1 MSPSREYPTSLRAL
15 CTNFPSGPRS
25 THVTLRITT
34 ERNGSALI
42 LRAGGEVD
50 AANEVMWRRVLSQAA
65 AATSEPGPLVV
76 DVNGLDFM
84 GCCAYAALA
93 DEADRSHPRGIEVCL
108 VSQRAIT
115 RRIIAAGALGSRLRV
130 YPDVGTAVSIAH
142 AHSA

>member
-1 MSPSREYPTSLRAL
+1 
-15 CTNFPSGPRS
+15 
-25 THVTLRITT
+25 LRITT
-34 ERNGSALI
+34 ERNGSSLI

-93 DEADRSHPRGIEVCL
+93 DEADRSRRRGIEVCL
-108 VSQRAIT
+108 VSQKAIT